1 MKKLLLLTLLSCA
14 SSAPLWAQA
23 PTSTRPASAAP
34 QGAGLPSAPAPQ
46 GNGRISGVVVDSA
59 SSKPVEFATIAL
71 INASGKTVDGTVTDE
86 KGRFT
91 LSRVANGSYT
101 LNISFIGFDT
111 KELKNVTIS
120 GQDQEA
126 NLNRILLAASQTR
139 LQEVTVV
146 GEKPLIEDKVD
157 RLVYNADKDLTNT
170 GGTAADVMQKV
181 PSIALDQD
189 GNIQMRGSSNVR
201 VLINGK
207 PSTVM
212 AGSVADALKQIPAD
226 VIKSVEVISSPSAK
240 YDAEG
245 TAGIVNIVTKKNSL
259 QGVTGSVSLTGG
271 TRSSNG
277 NTNLSMKQGKIG
289 VNVNAGANRF
299 YSKGGM
305 DMTQINQAIYKDNP
319 KTLQEEGDN
328 PNTLFIEK
336 ERITENTT
344 SQLGTSTVDG
354 MFGFGQLGL
363 DYDINEKNTLSAGIR
378 VNSGSFKLRS
388 HQQAEFSQADQN
400 EGKTGFTQ
408 PRLLDQYRLSMKNNN
423 KRLSMDLNLDYTHL
437 FKKPQQEL
445 TLLALYSQTQQD
457 NNVNQTRYE
466 MEGPV
471 RAITLN
477 ENEGLNQE
485 LTFQADYAHPMPK
498 NTLLEIGAKGI
509 LRDVS
514 SESLYNG
521 VDLNGDFSYDQNVL
535 ASYLSYGF
543 NLNKKTALK
552 FGGRYEYTDVAGDF
566 VNPAQDFTTNY
577 DNFIPNIT
585 LAYDLKPNMKLR
597 TTFTQRIQRPQLF
610 FLNPYRQQQG
620 PNLVVFGNPRLD
632 AELTDSYEL
641 NYSTF
646 FKTTSFNAAA
656 YMRITDNAIEQ
667 ISQVTNDTTFVT
679 FNNIAKNKTYGITL
693 SGSTKPVPAWNVNGN
708 VNLYYVELN
717 APFAS
722 NSGVM
727 YNINVS
733 SGYTFG
739 KGISAQ
745 FSGGFNSRRVSLQGQ
760 NSSFSNHNLAIR
772 KELFEKKGSISL
784 GMDNP
789 FREAIKFENQMAGYN
804 QTTGLPFSTN
814 ALVTQYNRGFR
825 MSFEYRFGKLQ
836 QQGPPRRKKSIK
848 NDDAKQGDTGAGVQ

>member
-14 SSAPLWAQA
+14 SSAPLWAQNPVNTPRPQGA
-23 PTSTRPASAAP
+23 PTSTAPAAP
-34 QGAGLPSAPAPQ
+34 AAQGT
-46 GNGRISGVVVDSA
+46 GRITGTVVDSE

-71 INASGKTVDGTVTDE
+71 INATIGKTVDGTVTDD

-91 LSRVANGSYT
+91 LNRVANGSYT
-101 LNISFIGFDT
+101 LNISFIGYET
-111 KELKNVTIS
+111 KEMKQVTIS
-120 GQDQEA
+120 AGDQNV
-126 NLNRILLAASQTR
+126 NLNKVALSPAQTK

-207 PSTVM
+207 PSSVM

-226 VIKSVEVISSPSAK
+226 VIKSVEVITSPSAK

-245 TAGIVNIVTKKNSL
+245 TAGIINIVTKKNAL

-271 TRSSNG
+271 TRASNG
-277 NTNLSMKQGKIG
+277 NANVGIKQGKLGI
-289 VNVNAGANRF
+289 NVNAGANRF

-305 DMTQINQAIYKDNP
+305 NMTQMNQAILKDDP
-319 KTLQEEGDN
+319 ETLREEGDN
-328 PNTLFIEK
+328 PNTLFLEK
-336 ERITENTT
+336 ARTVENTN

-363 DYDINEKNTLSAGIR
+363 EYDINEKNSLAAGIR
-378 VNSGSFKLRS
+378 VNTGSFKMRS
-388 HQQAEFSQADQN
+388 HQLASFTQADQN
-400 EGKTGFTQ
+400 EARTGFTD
-408 PRLLDQYRLSMKNNN
+408 PRLVDEYRLSMKNNN
-423 KRLSMDLNLDYTHL
+423 QRLSMDLNLDYTHQ

-457 NNVNQTRYE
+457 NTVNQNRFE
-466 MEGPV
+466 LEGPL
-471 RAITLN
+471 RSITLN

-498 NTLLEIGAKGI
+498 NTLLEIGSKAI

-521 VDLNGDFSYDQNVL
+521 VDLNSDFDYDQNVM
-535 ASYLSYGF
+535 ASYVSYGF

-552 FGGRYEYTDVAGDF
+552 FGGRYEFTKVAGDF
-566 VNPAQDFTTNY
+566 IDPSQDFSNSY

-610 FLNPYRQQQG
+610 FLNPYRQRQG
-620 PNLVVFGNPRLD
+620 DNLIVYGNPTLD
-632 AELTDSYEL
+632 AELTDSYEI

-646 FKTTSFNAAA
+646 FKTTSINASA

-667 ISQVTNDTTFVT
+667 VSDVEENITYVT

-717 APFAS
+717 APIAS
-722 NSGVM
+722 NSGMM

-739 KGISAQ
+739 KGVSAQ
-745 FSGGFNSRRVSLQGQ
+745 FSGGFNSDRISLQGH
-760 NSSFSNHNLAIR
+760 NSAFSYHNLAIK
-772 KELFEKKGSISL
+772 KELFEKKGAISL

-789 FREAIKFENQMAGYN
+789 FRKAMKFDNRIVGYN
-804 QTTGLPFSTN
+804 QGTGLPFSTT

-836 QQGPPRRKKSIK
+836 QQGPPKRKKSIR
-848 NDDAKQGDTGAGVQ
+848 NDDAKQGDGNSAQ